1 METSKNPTVEV
12 PATKGYRHNKRTW
25 TEERTILETTT
36 TRNSPGNTEMCIKP
50 ANKKPQKPLRE
61 GHERGNR
68 DEGQKKE
75 KRYIHRIDLIHNIME
90 VQIMGT
96 SRNPA
101 VEVKHARPQTDGR
114 QGKTPEAQKGS
125 EHGKDT
131 RDEEQRRD

>member
-1 METSKNPTVEV
+1 ME
-12 PATKGYRHNKRTW
+12 
-25 TEERTILETTT
+25 
-36 TRNSPGNTEMCIKP
+36 P
-50 ANKKPQKPLRE
+50 ANHKPQKPRTE

-75 KRYIHRIDLIHNIME
+75 KRYIHRIDLIHNILAVQTME
-90 VQIMGT
+90 T

-101 VEVKHARPQTDGR
+101 VEVKHERPQTDGR

-125 EHGKDT
+125 EHGKET